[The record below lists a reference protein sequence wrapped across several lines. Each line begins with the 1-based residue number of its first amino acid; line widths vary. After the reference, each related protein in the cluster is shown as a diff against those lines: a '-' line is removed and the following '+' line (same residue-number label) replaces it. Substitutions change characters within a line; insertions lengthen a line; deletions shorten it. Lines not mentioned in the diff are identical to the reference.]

1 MLRCPDG
8 GEEKWG
14 QGEIITLTV
23 SAFVHKRSGK
33 SERRQMGAP

>member
-1 MLRCPDG
+1 MLWCPDG
-8 GEEKWG
+8 GEEKG
-14 QGEIITLTV
+14 GLGEIIMFTV